1 LVIKDNHKNMNTWDV
16 AIQAWAITKKE
27 MFNAMK
33 HKANIL
39 ENQNVLM
46 LFITFETN
54 IINEDTQ
61 KYLQLHCSIELKKLW
76 YRLVEGK

>member
-1 LVIKDNHKNMNTWDV
+1 
-16 AIQAWAITKKE
+16 

-76 YRLVEGK
+76 YRLVEGKLRPIVFVTNSQVRPKS